1 MKSEEHVASGAGA
14 GGRRPVLGSRES
26 VIATVATF
34 VVNGV
39 GVGTVGAL
47 MPTLADRWNTDARG
61 LGGLLMLFGLA
72 AIVGINL
79 GGRMADRGGA
89 LRPVRLGL
97 VVMSLGIVL
106 LAAAPNLLV
115 GLLVG
120 AAYGLGNGLVDTTM
134 NVMAVEVE
142 KARPRPLMSRFH
154 ACWSIGSLTGALIV
168 LVCGSVFGTAGA
180 VAIAAFLVAAGL
192 IAADLQVVHRYA
204 ADTAPVHHLDE
215 SGGRTKV
222 PRVAWILAA
231 MAVGFGLAEGTAFD
245 WSSVHVRDLADVSD
259 TQAALGLAAFS
270 VCMVAVR
277 MCGDFLV
284 HALGRRL
291 VVRVGA
297 AVAACGYLIAAL
309 GSGLVVLL
317 FGWALVGAGM
327 ALVAPQIY
335 GLAGLLGGGRT
346 MSRVVTF
353 GYATSLVGPGLM
365 GMLVHSAG
373 VQRAMLLPLA
383 GAATVCA
390 LSVVMPTEQSAA
402 SAEREEVLQ
411 G

>member
-231 MAVGFGLAEGTAFD
+231 MAVGFGLAEGTAFE
-245 WSSVHVRDLADVSD
+245 WSSVHVRDLTDVSD

>member
-297 AVAACGYLIAAL
+297 AVAACGYLIAVL

>member
-142 KARPRPLMSRFH
+142 KARPRPLMSRLH

-297 AVAACGYLIAAL
+297 AVAACGYLIAVL

-383 GAATVCA
+383 GAAAVCA

>member
-1 MKSEEHVASGAGA
+1 MRSEEHVVRGAGA

-26 VIATVATF
+26 VVATVATF

-297 AVAACGYLIAAL
+297 AVAACGYLIAVL

-327 ALVAPQIY
+327 
-335 GLAGLLGGGRT
+335 RW
-346 MSRVVTF
+346 SRRR
-353 GYATSLVGPGLM
+353 S
-365 GMLVHSAG
+365 
-373 VQRAMLLPLA
+373 
-383 GAATVCA
+383 TVSPVC
-390 LSVVMPTEQSAA
+390 SAA
-402 SAEREEVLQ
+402 DARCRAWSPSVTQPRWSAPASWACSCTPPECSGRCCCRWPARRRCVRCRW
-411 G
+411 

>member
-168 LVCGSVFGTAGA
+168 LVC
-180 VAIAAFLVAAGL
+180 
-192 IAADLQVVHRYA
+192 
-204 ADTAPVHHLDE
+204 
-215 SGGRTKV
+215 
-222 PRVAWILAA
+222 
-231 MAVGFGLAEGTAFD
+231 
-245 WSSVHVRDLADVSD
+245 
-259 TQAALGLAAFS
+259 
-270 VCMVAVR
+270 
-277 MCGDFLV
+277 
-284 HALGRRL
+284 
-291 VVRVGA
+291 
-297 AVAACGYLIAAL
+297 
-309 GSGLVVLL
+309 
-317 FGWALVGAGM
+317 
-327 ALVAPQIY
+327 
-335 GLAGLLGGGRT
+335 
-346 MSRVVTF
+346 
-353 GYATSLVGPGLM
+353 
-365 GMLVHSAG
+365 
-373 VQRAMLLPLA
+373 
-383 GAATVCA
+383 
-390 LSVVMPTEQSAA
+390 
-402 SAEREEVLQ
+402 
-411 G
+411 

>member
-1 MKSEEHVASGAGA
+1 MDDVTSDALV
-14 GGRRPVLGSRES
+14 GRPSLGSRES
-26 VIATVATF
+26 VVATVATF
-34 VVNGV
+34 VVNGI
-39 GVGTVGAL
+39 GVGSVGAL
-47 MPTLADRWNTDARG
+47 MPTLADRWDTDARG
-61 LGGLLMLFGLA
+61 LGVLLMVFGLA

-89 LRPVRLGL
+89 VRPIRLGL
-97 VVMSLGIVL
+97 VVMSLGL
-106 LAAAPNLLV
+106 LALAAAPNLLV

-231 MAVGFGLAEGTAFD
+231 MAVGFGLAEGTAFE
-245 WSSVHVRDLADVSD
+245 WSSVHVRDLTDVSD

>member
-1 MKSEEHVASGAGA
+1 M
-14 GGRRPVLGSRES
+14 LGSRES

-142 KARPRPLMSRFH
+142 KARPRPLMSRLH

-297 AVAACGYLIAAL
+297 AVAACGYLIAVL

-383 GAATVCA
+383 GAAAVCA

>member
-106 LAAAPNLLV
+106 LAAAPNLLL

-297 AVAACGYLIAAL
+297 AVAACGYLIAVL

>member
-1 MKSEEHVASGAGA
+1 MKSEEHVVSGAGA

-192 IAADLQVVHRYA
+192 IAADLQIVHRYA

-297 AVAACGYLIAAL
+297 AVAACGYLIAVL

-383 GAATVCA
+383 AAAMVCA